1 MNASDELANGK
12 EAKQKVKNN
21 LHAYESRV
29 TRLSNMQRR
38 ENAIFLLFL
47 RIFVLFENRRTE
59 RVKKLR
65 VFVLIVDL
73 RPSFVCTNKDRKS
86 IWIYY
91 RCWKNERKQQN
102 YAFSADG
109 KSKTGEKEEE
119 WRIETGKER
128 RASSLGAS
136 NKNSNR
142 TFRSSERILAGCL
155 AACAREF
162 LLSSYSYSSAQIC
175 TYIRTRDATRLL
187 KNGRHHLKYL
197 CIAIP
202 RGEEGGG
209 TERDH
214 PFSLVTKHASIFSA
228 FFVARKEPDASMYR
242 SVGARTAKEI
252 ATTIRTYLSPPFVLR
267 ATRELAFQ
275 VKHWFP
281 RGPLSTSRP
290 DFEFLQTSTS
300 TFRFSRRAL
309 VPRYM

>member
-1 MNASDELANGK
+1 MNASADELANGK
-12 EAKQKVKNN
+12 KAKQKVKNN
-21 LHAYESRV
+21 LHACESRV

-109 KSKTGEKEEE
+109 KSKTGEKKEE

-142 TFRSSERILAGCL
+142 TFRSSSG
-155 AACAREF
+155 
-162 LLSSYSYSSAQIC
+162 
-175 TYIRTRDATRLL
+175 
-187 KNGRHHLKYL
+187 
-197 CIAIP
+197 
-202 RGEEGGG
+202 
-209 TERDH
+209 
-214 PFSLVTKHASIFSA
+214 FSLNVSPHARASFYSLRIVIHPHKYA
-228 FFVARKEPDASMYR
+228 HIYVLVMRLGYWRIGVA
-242 SVGARTAKEI
+242 I
-252 ATTIRTYLSPPFVLR
+252 
-267 ATRELAFQ
+267 
-275 VKHWFP
+275 
-281 RGPLSTSRP
+281 
-290 DFEFLQTSTS
+290 
-300 TFRFSRRAL
+300 
-309 VPRYM
+309 